1 MEAICGKDPCCYS
14 FICSRATIDG
24 AYPSLILA
32 INAQRLG
39 RKAHIFFTFMGI
51 DVLRKGF
58 AEKLKF
64 YPPGFLGALPG
75 MPDLAAWM
83 MKKKI
88 DEAEVPSVPELLEM
102 AQLEGVK
109 LYACKMTMDM
119 LKLDESELIEGAEV
133 TTAEGYLKL
142 ADHCTINMFT

>member
-1 MEAICGKDPCCYS
+1 MECIEGKPCCYT
-14 FICSRATIDG
+14 FICSRASIDG

-39 RKAHIFFTFMGI
+39 RKSHIFFTFMGI
-51 DVLRKGF
+51 DVIRKGV

-64 YPPGFLGALPG
+64 YPPGFLGAIPG
-75 MPDLAAWM
+75 MPELAAWM

-102 AQLEGVK
+102 AVLEGVK

-119 LKLDESELIEGAEV
+119 LKLDASDLIEGVEIY
-133 TTAEGYLKL
+133 TAEQFLKL
-142 ADHCTINMFT
+142 ADACQINMFT